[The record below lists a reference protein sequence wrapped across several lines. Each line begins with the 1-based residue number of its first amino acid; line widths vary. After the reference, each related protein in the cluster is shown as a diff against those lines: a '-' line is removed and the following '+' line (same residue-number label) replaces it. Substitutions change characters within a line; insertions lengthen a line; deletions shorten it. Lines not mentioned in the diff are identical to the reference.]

1 MWGPGCLGSCWDAAP
16 SLLPVPRSAPRLSQW
31 AFHEV
36 LWPAHSLP
44 RPTFSPTLGTRHWVY
59 TSSKEGWCG
68 EGQGQGALWVP
79 DPCLLPSPS
88 SVSWRG
94 QGSAASRR
102 TAVWPR
108 RACSGQQPWPGLPL
122 TSDVGWDSGGLGSP
136 PYPLPALGC
145 RPHLNPHPAL
155 CRLAAPQADLP
166 PSAHELS
173 SQAADLPILRPQAA
187 PCHSDPQSPS
197 LWQG

>member
-1 MWGPGCLGSCWDAAP
+1 MLPHPSCPSLGLPQGCPSGLFMKSCGLPTPCWDPPSAPLWGPVAGCTPPAKGAGA
-16 SLLPVPRSAPRLSQW
+16 VGGRGRELSG
-31 AFHEV
+31 
-36 LWPAHSLP
+36 
-44 RPTFSPTLGTRHWVY
+44 SPTPASCPH
-59 TSSKEGWCG
+59 
-68 EGQGQGALWVP
+68 P
-79 DPCLLPSPS
+79 LPSCGGD
-88 SVSWRG
+88 R
-94 QGSAASRR
+94 GSAASRR

-122 TSDVGWDSGGLGSP
+122 TSDVGWDGGGLGSP

-155 CRLAAPQADLP
+155 CCLAAPQADLP